1 MANITGR
8 KFVNGE
14 YTDMTSEEKTEYLEA
29 VKLSNEE
36 EIISLKLQLSDTDYK
51 AIKYAE
57 GWISEEEY
65 APIKAERQKIRDKI
79 NELENNCLSDGT
91 EVTE

>member
-14 YTDMTSEEKTEYLEA
+14 YRDMTPEEKTKYLEA
-29 VKLSNEE
+29 VKLSDEE

-57 GWISEEEY
+57 GWITEEEY

-79 NELENNCLSDGT
+79 NELENNCLSDGK
-91 EVTE
+91 EV

>member
-14 YTDMTSEEKTEYLEA
+14 YRDMTPEEKTEYLEA
-29 VKLSNEE
+29 VKLSDEE

-57 GWISEEEY
+57 GWITEEEFHE
-65 APIKAERQKIRDKI
+65 ITGK
-79 NELENNCLSDGT
+79 T
-91 EVTE
+91 E

>member
-1 MANITGR
+1 MR
-8 KFVNGE
+8 YYENGK
-14 YTDMTSEEKTEYLEA
+14 YVRDLTP
-29 VKLSNEE
+29 EE
-36 EIISLKLQLSDTDYK
+36 ESEINKITFIPIDQQIAELKQQLFSSDYK

-79 NELENNCLSDGT
+79 NELENNCLSDGG
-91 EVTE
+91 EV

>member
-1 MANITGR
+1 MDNITGR

-14 YTDMTSEEKTEYLEA
+14 YRDMTPEE
-29 VKLSNEE
+29 VEE
-36 EIISLKLQLSDTDYK
+36 FDKITSISVEQQIIELKQQLLDTDYK

-57 GWISEEEY
+57 GWITEEEY

-79 NELENNCLSDGT
+79 NELENNCLSDGG
-91 EVTE
+91 EVAE